1 MRAILKCL
9 SVGILLL
16 FFSCKNEEALPLLNP
31 ESEMCEIRFTKS
43 TYDFQWN
50 EKALG
55 VKDAWAYPVVEFDAI
70 ESDTTKLQL
79 TISSL
84 LPDDIKLV
92 VDVVPGVS
100 EIVFT
105 GKSSGKPYD
114 LEVEGR
120 FLPQE
125 EDKKL
130 FITCRYQM
138 NNSRIELD
146 TPYDF
151 HFGEDCL
158 SLIVGGPGEVEWN
171 GQTWTKADLVKDVLR
186 KMGQRVAQR
195 TETMRVIFHS
205 NATLDVFVRKVGEE
219 NFVRIATLEYDISD
233 RTPNRMD
240 WIFTQEQ
247 SRYVETELIG
257 EPPMCSMFFT
267 DFFNDG
273 RDFLP
278 MFFFRGAES
287 GELYLNIANPYRC
300 RAVSR
305 YIQTKGVEGL
315 SEEDAEEMRLFYQII
330 QEDDAWMKDY
340 TWLYLLRTE
349 TGKHYE

>member
-1 MRAILKCL
+1 MRTVLKCL

-31 ESEMCEIRFTKS
+31 ESEMCEIRFS
-43 TYDFQWN
+43 GSAFDFQWN
-50 EKALG
+50 GKALG

-84 LPDDIKLV
+84 LPDDIKLA

-100 EIVFT
+100 EIVFS

-114 LEVEGR
+114 LEVEGY
-120 FLPQE
+120 FMPQE
-125 EDKKL
+125 EEKKL
-130 FITCRYQM
+130 SITCRYQM
-138 NNSRIELD
+138 NESCIELD

-171 GQTWTKADLVKDVLR
+171 GQVWKKTDLVKDVLR

-195 TETMRVIFHS
+195 TEMMRVIFHAD
-205 NATLDVFVRKVGEE
+205 ATLDVFVREVGEE
-219 NFVRIATLEYDISD
+219 NFVQIATLQYDISSMI
-233 RTPNRMD
+233 PNRMN

-247 SRYVETELIG
+247 SRCVETELIG
-257 EPPMCSMFFT
+257 EPLPCSIFFT

-278 MFFFRGAES
+278 MYFARGDNS
-287 GELYLNIANPYRC
+287 GSLYLNIASPYRQ
-300 RAVSR
+300 RAISR
-305 YIQTKGVEGL
+305 YIRSKGAEGL
-315 SEEDAEEMRLFYQII
+315 PEEEVEEMELFFQII
-330 QEDDAWMKDY
+330 QEDGAWEDN

-349 TGKHYE
+349 KR